1 MGGFFAKHQDCEASR
16 IDKKKTNKQE
26 SNTFKLKKN
35 CQTVIIFWKE
45 HLLLLGFLGQ
55 TILTRLFLI
64 MSLSSPKASFAAA
77 PVNSG
82 KPCIGAYSL
91 SRFLDNSFSSAC

>member
-16 IDKKKTNKQE
+16 IGKKRKQE
-26 SNTFKLKKN
+26 SNTLQIKKKF
-35 CQTVIIFWKE
+35 QTVIIFWKE
-45 HLLLLGFLGQ
+45 HLPLLGFLGQ
-55 TILTRLFLI
+55 TILTRPFLI

-91 SRFLDNSFSSAC
+91 SRFLDNSFSSA

>member
-16 IDKKKTNKQE
+16 VGKKKKQ
-26 SNTFKLKKN
+26 TRKQYIQIKKN

>member
-16 IDKKKTNKQE
+16 IDKKKNKQ
-26 SNTFKLKKN
+26 TRKQYIQIKKN